1 MRVAANFQPPL
12 ASLYSTVLQG
22 GSLTG
27 MAGVMMPGER
37 VDVWADVA
45 SLAGKPA
52 VLRSLTIDAGGGGMG
67 DGKWRQ

>member
-1 MRVAANFQPPL
+1 MAAESWPPL

-22 GSLTG
+22 GLMTG
-27 MAGVMMPGER
+27 TAGMLMPGER